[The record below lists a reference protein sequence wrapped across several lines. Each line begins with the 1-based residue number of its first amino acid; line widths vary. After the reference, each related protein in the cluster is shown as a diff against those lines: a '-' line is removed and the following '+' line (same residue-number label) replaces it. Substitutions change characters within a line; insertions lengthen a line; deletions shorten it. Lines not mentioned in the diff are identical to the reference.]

1 MPRTPLLVSAGT
13 GLGRL
18 HLDGGR
24 ASDAASVL
32 RRTADVASSM
42 VLGTVLEGAA
52 LSMLVLALVRA
63 GKLPAAYA
71 TLMEVVAVCVRRLGW
86 PVAHLLQGTGTSP
99 PPPSHRSSGG
109 GGGGVPHA
117 PSTAGGAIA
126 KGAVR
131 LADKAT
137 RRCPMWLGEFGRA
150 AVAVAT
156 LQRTA
161 TAPNATPAPPPP
173 PATPV
178 AHQGGASIAPPPAM
192 MRTADSDVGSVASV
206 AVGTV
211 AAAQTVRLCLEVV
224 QCAEGEPA
232 EAAAA
237 VLQAALRNVAASF
250 PGSRSASE
258 TLLAFYSS
266 ITCT

>member
-1 MPRTPLLVSAGT
+1 MMAAFKKLQQPQVPRTPLLVSAGI

-71 TLMEVVAVCVRRLGW
+71 TLLEVVAVCGGRLGW
-86 PVAHLLQGTGTSP
+86 PVAHLLQGSSTSSP
-99 PPPSHRSSGG
+99 PPAHRSSGG
-109 GGGGVPHA
+109 GGGDPHA
-117 PSTAGGAIA
+117 SSTVGGARA

-131 LADKAT
+131 LADKAA

-173 PATPV
+173 PAPA
-178 AHQGGASIAPPPAM
+178 AHQGGASIPPPPAT
-192 MRTADSDVGSVASV
+192 MRSADSDGDVCSAVSV

-232 EAAAA
+232 EATTA
-237 VLQAALRNVAASF
+237 VLEAALRDVT
-250 PGSRSASE
+250 E
-258 TLLAFYSS
+258 
-266 ITCT
+266 